1 MSEGIEPM
9 NEQQDNNE
17 APEAKKISLAEMV
30 KRKLE
35 QDKAGRSGNGRPS
48 AGHQPTGTKKLKSQ
62 MTKKVNN
69 QKKRTGV

>member
-1 MSEGIEPM
+1 M
-9 NEQQDNNE
+9 NEQQDKSE
-17 APEAKKISLAEMV
+17 APKAAKISLAEMV

-35 QDKAGRSGNGRPS
+35 QDKAGRGGKSGMPTT
-48 AGHQPTGTKKLKSQ
+48 GHQPTGTKKLKSQ

>member
-1 MSEGIEPM
+1 MESMNKDERQDKGLEP
-9 NEQQDNNE
+9 ET
-17 APEAKKISLAEMV
+17 KKISLAEMV

-35 QDKAGRSGNGRPS
+35 MNKAGIGAQGGRP
-48 AGHQPTGTKKLKSQ
+48 AGHQPTGTKKMKSQ

>member
-1 MSEGIEPM
+1 MESM
-9 NEQQDNNE
+9 DNEQRQDHDSK
-17 APEAKKISLAEMV
+17 PETKKISLAEMA

-35 QDKAGRSGNGRPS
+35 MNKAGGNAHGGKH
-48 AGHQPTGTKKLKSQ
+48 AGHQQSGTKRMKSQ

>member
-1 MSEGIEPM
+1 MDSM
-9 NEQQDNNE
+9 DNEQRQDNDSR
-17 APEAKKISLAEMV
+17 PETKKISLAEMA

-35 QDKAGRSGNGRPS
+35 MNKAGGSVHGGKQ
-48 AGHQPTGTKKLKSQ
+48 AGHQQTGTKKMKSQ

>member
-1 MSEGIEPM
+1 MEPM
-9 NEQQDNNE
+9 DNEQRQDNDRE
-17 APEAKKISLAEMV
+17 PETKKISLAEMA

-35 QDKAGRSGNGRPS
+35 LNKAGSGVHGGKH
-48 AGHQPTGTKKLKSQ
+48 AGHQPTGTKKMKSQ